1 MTKRFLGL
9 LAAFTLAA
17 GCDSNDGD
25 GIAPPVPQP
34 TFDIQVLHASSDAP
48 AVNVLFNGDTFVEGA
63 DYKAGSGR
71 AQVVVG
77 TYPVQVDALL
87 PSGTAPVIGPVDL
100 PFEADTIYTIVA
112 VGNTAEGSATPLEP
126 VVLTQ
131 PRTAV
136 TAGSARVFVLHGAS
150 VAGEVDVYVTAPD
163 DDLAGMDPLG
173 TFDFKGTLGPVEV
186 PAGNYRI
193 RVANPANDE
202 VLYDSGT
209 LALGD
214 GNDLFLSAVNNVG
227 PGDSPI
233 SIVALTGSGSAEFAD
248 VDTTAAVRVT
258 HASPDAGPVD
268 VLADDDPFL
277 QNVPFAAV
285 SAFEE
290 VTPDTYNVKVTAA
303 GNASVVAIEADL
315 DLAAG
320 TVYDIIAVGSL
331 GDESITALVET
342 DDPRPVGTNAKVRII
357 HASPSAQDVD
367 IYVTA
372 PGTDI
377 AGVDPLLANIPF
389 QANTGY
395 LALAAG
401 SYEVSVTPTGTK
413 TVAIGPAPLNVEN
426 GDVLTAIARDA
437 EGGGLPNPADGL
449 ILQGGF

>member
-1 MTKRFLGL
+1 M
-9 LAAFTLAA
+9 
-17 GCDSNDGD
+17 
-25 GIAPPVPQP
+25 
-34 TFDIQVLHASSDAP
+34 
-48 AVNVLFNGDTFVEGA
+48 
-63 DYKAGSGR
+63 
-71 AQVVVG
+71 
-77 TYPVQVDALL
+77 
-87 PSGTAPVIGPVDL
+87 
-100 PFEADTIYTIVA
+100 
-112 VGNTAEGSATPLEP
+112 
-126 VVLTQ
+126 
-131 PRTAV
+131 
-136 TAGSARVFVLHGAS
+136 
-150 VAGEVDVYVTAPD
+150 
-163 DDLAGMDPLG
+163 
-173 TFDFKGTLGPVEV
+173 
-186 PAGNYRI
+186 PAGDYRI

-233 SIVALTGSGSAEFAD
+233 SIVALTGSGSAEFSD

-389 QANTGY
+389 QANTGRRDRTG
-395 LALAAG
+395 AA
-401 SYEVSVTPTGTK
+401 ERRK
-413 TVAIGPAPLNVEN
+413 RRRAH
-426 GDVLTAIARDA
+426 GDRA
-437 EGGGLPNPADGL
+437 
-449 ILQGGF
+449 